1 MNTPNRPD
9 PSGFDAGSEKG
20 RITYL
25 AHPIFTAYK
34 HAGTVAMLEI
44 AEKVIRRALGK
55 ASIVSTTLPRAG
67 RATLRRQPRQ
77 KRDVLHLLYAT
88 PVLRGNIRGENVQ
101 PIQELTSLANVEID
115 VAAGGKV
122 KSVRLVPEGA
132 RLKFSTE
139 RGRVR
144 FTVPEVRG
152 HRMVEI
158 AR

>member
-1 MNTPNRPD
+1 
-9 PSGFDAGSEKG
+9 
-20 RITYL
+20 
-25 AHPIFTAYK
+25 
-34 HAGTVAMLEI
+34 MLEI

-101 PIQELTSLANVEID
+101 PIQELTPLANVEID